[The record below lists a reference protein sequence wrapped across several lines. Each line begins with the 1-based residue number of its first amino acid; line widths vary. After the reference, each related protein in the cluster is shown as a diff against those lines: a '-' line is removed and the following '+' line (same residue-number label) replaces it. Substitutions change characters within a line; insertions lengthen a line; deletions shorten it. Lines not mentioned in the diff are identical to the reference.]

1 MLPPVSSASRRSR
14 SAAHER
20 VRAAATAWGSIRTA
34 RTIRSFCKGF
44 AVVVLACLLAACR
57 AEEPP
62 RAGLV
67 PALGGVAFAQPVELG
82 ALPDGRIFVVER
94 EGQVWFASEDGKRSL
109 IADLAS
115 RVEARRGEGVLSM
128 ALDPSFEESGWVWI
142 YYFAA
147 DEPWRSVLARFEVVD
162 DQINLGSE
170 LVVLEMEQPGFNQNG
185 GAIRF
190 DGQGYLYLSVGDG
203 SASTDPFEQGQ
214 DPSTLLA
221 TVLRLDVSA
230 SSSAEPY
237 RVPPSNP
244 FVGQAGFRPEI
255 FAYGFRNPW
264 RMSID
269 GPSGEIWLGDVGF
282 SNAEEIDLLEAGG
295 NYGWSVFEGTHCLA
309 RDCDAAPETFVPPV
323 YEYPHTE
330 GRCAVVGGLIYR
342 GEAIAGLGG
351 HYLFG
356 DLCSGEI
363 WALPQRRSDIEVVPV
378 LLAEL
383 DGMPVTFGFDADG
396 EVLIADYQWGVI
408 YRLVQ
413 EDAGG

>member
-1 MLPPVSSASRRSR
+1 MHQTS
-14 SAAHER
+14 
-20 VRAAATAWGSIRTA
+20 AWGSIRAA
-34 RTIRSFCKGF
+34 RIIRSFCKGLV
-44 AVVVLACLLAACR
+44 AVLFVAFVAACG
-57 AEEPP
+57 AENVP

-67 PALGGVAFAQPVELG
+67 PALGGLAFSQPVEVG
-82 ALPDGRIFVVER
+82 AFPDGRIFVVER
-94 EGQVWFASEDGKRSL
+94 EGQIWLASEDGEHSL

-115 RVEARRGEGVLSM
+115 LVEASRGEGVLSM
-128 ALDPSFEESGWVWI
+128 ALDPSFEVNGWAWV

-147 DEPWRSVLARFEVVD
+147 DEPWRTVLARFEVLD
-162 DQINLGSE
+162 DEIDLASE

-190 DGQGYLYLSVGDG
+190 DADGYLYLSVGDG

-230 SSSAEPY
+230 SSTAEPY

-244 FVGQAGFRPEI
+244 FVGRAGFRSEI

-295 NYGWSVFEGTHCLA
+295 NYGWSVLEGTHCLA
-309 RDCDAAPETFVPPV
+309 RDCDAAVDRFVSPV
-323 YEYPHTE
+323 YEYAHTE
-330 GRCAVVGGLIYR
+330 GRCAVVGGVVYR
-342 GEAIAGLGG
+342 GQAIAGLGA

-363 WALPQRRSDIEVVPV
+363 WALPQSRSDVALAPV
-378 LLAEL
+378 LLAVL

-396 EVLIADYQWGVI
+396 EILIADYQWGGI
-408 YRLVQ
+408 YRLVH
-413 EDAGG
+413 EGAGE